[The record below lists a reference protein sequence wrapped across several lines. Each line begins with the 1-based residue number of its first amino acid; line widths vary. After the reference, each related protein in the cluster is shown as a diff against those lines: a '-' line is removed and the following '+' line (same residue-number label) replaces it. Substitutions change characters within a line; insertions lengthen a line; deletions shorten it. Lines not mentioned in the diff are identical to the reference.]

1 MKQSSRFDRLTSA
14 LLPLPL
20 FAVGFLNLLYFVV
33 LQERFDTVRTLFVFG
48 TEGILTLLLLWKC
61 VQLYRQRPDMRKIYH
76 GACGIL
82 LVFGALYG
90 WKLLTGGT
98 AFLSAAVTGGCALT
112 ACCCTA
118 LIVWTEKDGVGF
130 VRAGR
135 VYAVI
140 AVPIAAFYILRFY
153 LPSAAYGV
161 ENLGVMDYMTLAYTF
176 LTLALFPLSAQV
188 FFPKEFAASRCR
200 WLDGGLVLLY
210 SVAITLSGTKGT
222 IICLLFCAVLVAA
235 YAGMDKAQKRYVK
248 QYPAIMLASV
258 LLFTTVLFPDY
269 GVPNRLV
276 SFVREGNSVDMD
288 HDAMEQVSQDIAN
301 ARPSE
306 EPGTT
311 PGEPSDPAGEPG
323 TTPSEPSDP
332 AGEPGTTPV
341 EPSTPSAEPGESIDI
356 SAIGDVGSYVSSGEA
371 EQDYLAGRLSA
382 ESYEAVQDM
391 FRKINNTA
399 TGARKYLLTCSFK
412 EIRSAPLTGHG
423 ILSFQSKYGT
433 YPHNLFL
440 EIATDFGLPLTLFVL
455 CLGVYV
461 FLRLLFDLR
470 RDRLRD
476 LFLFYVLTFLP
487 QQMVSGS
494 LYGSGPFFQY
504 GFCILAA
511 FSTCRPLLKGRAAA
525 ANPKK
530 EPSCAKTVS
539 TSV

>member
-1 MKQSSRFDRLTSA
+1 MKQNSRFDRLVSA
-14 LLPLPL
+14 LLPLP
-20 FAVGFLNLLYFVV
+20 FMVIGFLNLLYFVV

-98 AFLSAAVTGGCALT
+98 AFLSAALTGGCTLT
-112 ACCCTA
+112 ACLCAA
-118 LIVWTEKDGVGF
+118 LTVWAERAGAVF
-130 VRAGR
+130 LRAGR

-176 LTLALFPLSAQV
+176 LTLALFPLGAQL
-188 FFPKEFAASRCR
+188 FYPAEPLNRKYRR
-200 WLDGGLVLLY
+200 LDGGLCLLY

-222 IICLLFCAVLVAA
+222 MLCLVFGAVLAAA
-235 YAGMDKAQKRYVK
+235 YAAPVLKGRAVR
-248 QYPAIMLASV
+248 YPAAALAVV

-311 PGEPSDPAGEPG
+311 P
-323 TTPSEPSDP
+323 
-332 AGEPGTTPV
+332 V
-341 EPSTPSAEPGESIDI
+341 EPGESIDI
-356 SAIGDVGSYVSSGEA
+356 SGFGDVVSYVTSGSA
-371 EQDYLAGRLSA
+371 ERDYQAGRLSA
-382 ESYEAVQDM
+382 ESYEAVRDM
-391 FRKINNTA
+391 CRKLSNTA
-399 TGARKYLLTCSFK
+399 TGARKYLWACALN

-423 ILSFQSKYGT
+423 VLSFQGKYGT

-440 EIATDFGLPLTLFVL
+440 EIATDFGLPVTLAVAL
-455 CLGVYV
+455 LGLYV
-461 FLRLLFDLR
+461 FLRLLKNLR
-470 RDRLRD
+470 RDPLADLLVFYALLR
-476 LFLFYVLTFLP
+476 LP
-487 QQMVSGS
+487 QQMLSGS
-494 LYGSGPFFQY
+494 LYGEDPFFQY
-504 GFCILAA
+504 GLCILLA
-511 FSTCRPLLKGRAAA
+511 FWACPPLFGNRASAETM
-525 ANPKK
+525 KK
-530 EPSCAKTVS
+530 EPSCEESVS
-539 TSV
+539 TPG

>member
-1 MKQSSRFDRLTSA
+1 MKLSSRFDRLTSA

-90 WKLLTGGT
+90 WKLLIGGT

-118 LIVWTEKDGVGF
+118 LTVWTEKDGVGF

-176 LTLALFPLSAQV
+176 LILALFPLSAQV

-235 YAGMDKAQKRYVK
+235 YAGMDKAQKRRVK

-276 SFVREGNSVDMD
+276 SFVQEGNSVDMD
-288 HDAMEQVSQDIAN
+288 FDAMEQVSQGIAN

-323 TTPSEPSDP
+323 TTP
-332 AGEPGTTPV
+332 V
-341 EPSTPSAEPGESIDI
+341 EPSTPPVEPGESIDI
-356 SAIGDVGSYVSSGEA
+356 SGIGDVVSYVSSGEA

-382 ESYEAVQDM
+382 ESYEAVREM

-399 TGARKYLLTCSFK
+399 TGARKYLLTCSFN

-423 ILSFQSKYGT
+423 VMSFQSKYGT

-476 LFLFYVLTFLP
+476 LFLFYILTFLP

-494 LYGSGPFFQY
+494 LYGSEPFFQY
-504 GFCILAA
+504 GFCILVA

-530 EPSCAKTVS
+530 EPSCEKTVS

>member
-1 MKQSSRFDRLTSA
+1 MKQNSRFDRLVSA
-14 LLPLPL
+14 LLPLP
-20 FAVGFLNLLYFVV
+20 FMVIGFLNLLYFVV

-61 VQLYRQRPDMRKIYH
+61 VQLYRQRLDMRKIYH

-98 AFLSAAVTGGCALT
+98 AFFTAALTGGCTLT
-112 ACCCTA
+112 ACLCAA
-118 LIVWTEKDGVGF
+118 LTVWAERAGAAF
-130 VRAGR
+130 LHAGR

-210 SVAITLSGTKGT
+210 SVAITLSGTKST
-222 IICLLFCAVLVAA
+222 IVCLLFCAVLVAA
-235 YAGMDKAQKRYVK
+235 YAGMDKAQRRRVK

-288 HDAMEQVSQDIAN
+288 YDAMEQVSQDIAN

-311 PGEPSDPAGEPG
+311 PGEP
-323 TTPSEPSDP
+323 
-332 AGEPGTTPV
+332 GTTPV
-341 EPSTPSAEPGESIDI
+341 EPGESIDI
-356 SAIGDVGSYVSSGEA
+356 SGFGDVVSYVTSGSA
-371 EQDYLAGRLSA
+371 ERDYQAGRLSA
-382 ESYEAVQDM
+382 ESYAAVRDM
-391 FRKINNTA
+391 CRKLSNTA
-399 TGARKYLLTCSFK
+399 TGARKYLWACALN

-423 ILSFQSKYGT
+423 VLSFQGKYGT

-440 EIATDFGLPLTLFVL
+440 EIATDFGLPVTLAVAL
-455 CLGVYV
+455 LGLYV
-461 FLRLLFDLR
+461 FLRLLKNLR
-470 RDRLRD
+470 RDPLADLLVFYALLR
-476 LFLFYVLTFLP
+476 LP

-494 LYGSGPFFQY
+494 LYGEDPFFQY
-504 GFCILAA
+504 GLCILLA
-511 FSTCRPLLKGRAAA
+511 FSACPPLFGNRASAETM
-525 ANPKK
+525 KK
-530 EPSCAKTVS
+530 EPSCEKSVS
-539 TSV
+539 TPG